1 MVGTRVGHF
10 KVLEKIG
17 SGGMGVVYKAQD
29 LALDRIVALK
39 SLRQDAAGG
48 SMATAQLLAEARTAA
63 ILDHSNICTIYE
75 VLQTQD
81 QVFVA
86 MAYYAGE
93 TVYQKLKA
101 GPLPRPQAIA
111 IARDVAAGLAKAHQH
126 GIIHQDI
133 KPGNVM
139 VTQDGVV
146 KILDFG
152 LATLVSAVSTR
163 GGTVAYMAPEQ
174 LRGDP
179 IDERT
184 DVWSWGVLLYQ
195 MLTRQLPFGDMGKG
209 DLIRA
214 TLQDPVRLSDS
225 LQAPAGL
232 LKVLCRALEKD
243 PADRYS
249 RIAEARGDLDRYY
262 RPDIPAGRV
271 DPSIAVLP
279 FRSLSRDREDEY
291 FSQGLTE
298 ELTDALTRLEGLH
311 VASRGSVIAFSGGGE
326 RSEIA
331 KNLGVGLLLEGSVRR
346 SQGRL
351 RINTQLIHVDEDREL
366 WSERFDRDIADIFAV
381 QEEIASSVVGA
392 LKARLAGSGIE
403 PPPVKRYTPNSSAY
417 HRYLKGR
424 YQWNRGSPESLFK
437 SRENLTSATEADSG
451 YVPAFCALSECYLV
465 LGARSL
471 LAPVEAWRKAREA
484 AGRALALDPG
494 LAEAHGCLGAVL
506 AINDFNW
513 AAAEEEFHRGL
524 ALNRDSAPT
533 HHWYAI
539 ALLAPLGR
547 FGEAVEEAS
556 RAVEAEPLSLI
567 YNSTLSWIYY
577 LSRQWDLAA
586 IQCAKTLEID
596 PVHVDSLWCLGASY
610 RQMGRLE
617 EAVAAIK
624 KLDEVSGG
632 IPLVY
637 GSLGHYHARMGNAAE
652 AERMLAAM
660 RDLKAA
666 IYCSPVCGAWI
677 HANLPGHRDAA
688 LDCLYQALVDRDFM
702 IRYVHFSPA
711 LESLY
716 EHPRFQTLLHQMNLP
731 AAATDESS
739 SGDGAAK
746 ISQLPTVPRASRARL
761 SGGQD

>member
-1 MVGTRVGHF
+1 MVGKTIGHF
-10 KVLEKIG
+10 KVLEQIG
-17 SGGMGVVYKAQD
+17 SGGMGIVYKAQD

-39 SLRQDAAGG
+39 SLRPDAADG
-48 SMATAQLLAEARTAA
+48 SRAMARLLVEARTAA
-63 ILDHSNICTIYE
+63 ILDHPNICTIYE
-75 VLQTQD
+75 VLQTD
-81 QVFVA
+81 GQVFVA

-101 GPLPRPQAIA
+101 GSLSRPQAIA

-152 LATLVSAVSTR
+152 LATLVSSVSTF
-163 GGTVAYMAPEQ
+163 GGTVAYMSPEQ

-179 IDERT
+179 IDQRT
-184 DVWSWGVLLYQ
+184 DVWSWGVLLFQ
-195 MLTRQLPFGDMGKG
+195 MLTRRLPFADMGESNLVG
-209 DLIRA
+209 AI
-214 TLQDPVRLSDS
+214 LQDPLRLGDS

-232 LKVLCRALEKD
+232 LRVLSRAMEKN
-243 PADRYS
+243 PRDRYP
-249 RIAEARGDLDRYY
+249 RIAEARSDLERCY
-262 RPDIPAGRV
+262 RQDIPANRV

-279 FRSLSRDREDEY
+279 FRSLSLDQEDDY

-311 VASRGSVIAFSGGGE
+311 VASRGSVIAFRGDGG
-326 RSEIA
+326 RAEIA
-331 KNLGVGLLLEGSVRR
+331 ENLRVGLLLEGSVRR
-346 SQGRL
+346 SQGQL
-351 RINTQLIHVDEDREL
+351 RIHVQLIQVDEEREL
-366 WSERFDRDIADIFAV
+366 WSERFDRDSADILAI

-392 LKARLAGSGIE
+392 LKVRLEGSGIQ
-403 PPPVKRYTPNSSAY
+403 PPPGKRYTPSSSAY
-417 HRYLKGR
+417 HLYLKGR

-437 SRENLTSATEADSG
+437 SRENLTLATEVDSG
-451 YVPAFCALSECYLV
+451 YVPAFCALAECYLV

-471 LAPVEAWRKAREA
+471 LPPDEAWRKARETA
-484 AGRALALDPG
+484 SSALALDST

-506 AINDFNW
+506 AVNDFNW
-513 AAAEEEFHRGL
+513 AAAEREFHRGL
-524 ALNRDSAPT
+524 ALNPESAAT
-533 HHWYAI
+533 RHWYAI
-539 ALLAPLGR
+539 ALLTPLGR
-547 FGEAVEEAS
+547 FGEAVEEVS

-596 PVHVDSLWCLGASY
+596 PVHVDSLWCLGTSY
-610 RQMGRLE
+610 RQLGRLE
-617 EAVAAIK
+617 EAVAALK

-637 GSLGHYHARMGNAAE
+637 GSLGHYHARMGNTAE
-652 AERMLAAM
+652 AERMLAVMSHLRPAT
-660 RDLKAA
+660 
-666 IYCSPVCGAWI
+666 YCSPVCEAWV
-677 HANLPGHRDAA
+677 HASLPGHTDTA
-688 LDCLYQALVDRDFM
+688 LDCLQQAWSDRDFM
-702 IRYVHFSPA
+702 VRYIHMSTA

-716 EHPRFQTLLHQMNLP
+716 GHPRFQALLHQMNLADS
-731 AAATDESS
+731 AADDSS
-739 SGDGAAK
+739 STDGAVS
-746 ISQLPTVPRASRARL
+746 ISQLPTVRRASRPR
-761 SGGQD
+761 D